1 MKDVTESLSCHV
13 CGSRNLEMVFEAPLL
28 PLTGIYIK
36 DGSKASLP
44 TFDQAFMY
52 CMDCGHGQ
60 LKNLISPSVL
70 YDDTYTHRTSTSP
83 IATRGND
90 FFYQQLLGITKGRKF
105 KSLLEIGC
113 NDLYLLNRTQGL
125 AEQSVG
131 VDPIWIGRDHNISST
146 TRVLGRFVEDIK
158 MGEDV
163 IEKPDLVL
171 SAHTFEHIQD
181 LYGQL
186 ASLVEIA
193 ADNCLFVIE
202 VPGFDSMVKLRRFD
216 QVFHQHIQYTSLSS
230 MRQLINRLGCEY
242 LGHVYNYS
250 YWGGTFMFWF
260 EKAKTNDKFGMQ
272 GFEVLTYEKVKEAFS
287 EFKTMIKSSRDQ
299 AIGLNEKCYGFG
311 AAQMLPVLAYHME
324 SDLGFM
330 EVILDDNPDRSMCR
344 LPGVSPL
351 IRAPMDGEIQDAAV
365 MVTAIDSSRAILSR
379 LIELN
384 PRRILHPMHNF

>member
-1 MKDVTESLSCHV
+1 MKDVTVSNTCNA
-13 CGSRNLEMVFEAPLL
+13 CGGKNLDMVFETPSL
-28 PLTGIYIK
+28 PLTGIYVR
-36 DGSKASLP
+36 DGSKANLP

-60 LKNLISPSVL
+60 LRNLISPTVL

-90 FFYQQLLGITKGRKF
+90 FFYKQLQNVAKDRKF
-105 KSLLEIGC
+105 KSLIEIGC
-113 NDLYLLNRTQGL
+113 NDLYLLTRAQGL
-125 AEQSVG
+125 AENLVG
-131 VDPIWIGRDHNISST
+131 IDPIWMGKDHNLNSK

-158 MGEDV
+158 MGEDI
-163 IEKPDLVL
+163 IEKPDLIL

-181 LYGQL
+181 IYGQL
-186 ASLVEIA
+186 ASLVELA

-230 MRQLINRLGCEY
+230 MRRLISRLGCTY

-260 EKAKTNDKFGMQ
+260 EKSKTDEKVGLR
-272 GFEVLTYEKVKEAFS
+272 GFEAQTYKKVKGAFS
-287 EFKTMIKSSRDQ
+287 EFKTMLKSSTDQ
-299 AIGLNEKCYGFG
+299 AIGLGEKCYGFG
-311 AAQMLPVLAYHME
+311 AAQMLPILAYHME

-330 EVILDDNPDRSMCR
+330 EAILDDNPDRSMCR
-344 LPGVSPL
+344 LPGILPL
-351 IRAPMDGEIQDAAV
+351 IRTLNDGEIQDAAV

-384 PRRILHPMHNF
+384 PRRILHPMHSF